1 MEEPDQMRPRQHVRA
16 TAATALITILTVLA
30 LAAPVAAADPVATAR
45 DKTIAYWT
53 PERIAHATPRDFV
66 RGTDGT
72 FRPAAKGGPASPNG
86 KPSKPGGGSG
96 NNVIGASWTAG
107 KQILTT
113 SGKVVFTM
121 NSGDYICSGT
131 VVKDNRAAYSIVL
144 TAGHC
149 AYDAADGGFARNW
162 MFIPE
167 FDSAPTYTCSAA
179 KWGCWNASAL
189 IVDTGFANSGG
200 FNTQA
205 TVHDW
210 SFAVVGAGGKGNT
223 QLDTTVGTFNLST
236 TNLSLG
242 GQVFSFGYPAAGK
255 YHGSDLTYCS
265 DQVFTDA
272 RNANLTWGIDCNMT
286 GGSSG
291 GPWLTNFD
299 STTGVGIL
307 SSVNSYGYGNT
318 AQMYGPK
325 FNNNTQTTF
334 NAAQNATTSNVT
346 VSVPN

>member
-1 MEEPDQMRPRQHVRA
+1 MRLRHSVRA
-16 TAATALITILTVLA
+16 TAATAVITVLA
-30 LAAPVAAADPVATAR
+30 VLTLAAPVAAADPVAAKR

-53 PERIAHATPRDFV
+53 PERIANAVPRDFV
-66 RGTDGT
+66 RGSDGT
-72 FRPAAKGGPASPNG
+72 FRPAKGAPV
-86 KPSKPGGGSG
+86 KPDARPGGGSG
-96 NNVIGASWTAG
+96 GNNVTGASWTSG

-131 VVKDNRAAYSIVL
+131 VVTDNRNNYSIVL

-149 AYDAADGGFARNW
+149 AYDASDGGFARNW

-167 FDSAPTYTCSAA
+167 FDSAPSYSCSAA
-179 KWGCWNASAL
+179 KYGCWTATAL
-189 IVDTGFANSGG
+189 VIDSGFKTSGS

-210 SFAVVGAGGKGNT
+210 SFEVVAGGGKPGET
-223 QLDTTVGTFNLST
+223 KQLDATVGSFNLSIS
-236 TNLSLG
+236 NLDLG

-265 DQVFTDA
+265 DQVFTDT

-291 GPWLTNFD
+291 GPWLTSFD
-299 STTGVGIL
+299 SNTGIGTL

-318 AQMYGPK
+318 AKMYGPK
-325 FNNNTQTTF
+325 FNTNTQTTF
-334 NAAQNATTSNVT
+334 NAAQSATTTNVT